1 MKRRRSSKIEF
12 DPSQPKITKFFASK
26 RGSIEKSIDKFEST
40 LLPQN
45 SEEVQDV
52 QNSPT
57 NSVEQKE
64 AHNSLEHSQ
73 NNCAENGDR
82 AGDSPFLG
90 SESGDEILSH
100 VDVDGIVSSY
110 QAKFEVSGDWSENS
124 SGDELFSQLQIEN
137 LEEKATSS
145 QNSTET
151 EESASTSTP
160 ETSATPSSS
169 SQFCGSA
176 SSSASFDDRHY
187 HRNFWDAVNR
197 VISEISLKHLFFPT
211 DYIMINSL
219 RSLSFDAQC
228 LYIRLFRRKW
238 SWIPSYKIN
247 YKELPQ
253 DLMELCGEL
262 VEAEFLEDISLRRNE
277 ITTKELLGILDTSG
291 LISLARKLGIC
302 RRGEGRKTKEWVT
315 NAILTDLTQ
324 PKETVLNAALDELG
338 PAFRVTW
345 KAKSLFNGIYALHNK
360 RYNT

>member
-12 DPSQPKITKFFASK
+12 DPSQPKITKFFAGK
-26 RGSIEKSIDKFEST
+26 RSSIEKSIDKFEST
-40 LLPQN
+40 VLPQKL
-45 SEEVQDV
+45 EEVQDM
-52 QNSPT
+52 QSSPT
-57 NSVEQKE
+57 NSVEQQE
-64 AHNSLEHSQ
+64 AHNSLSNSQ
-73 NNCAENGDR
+73 NNCDENGDR
-82 AGDSPFLG
+82 ASDSPFLG
-90 SESGDEILSH
+90 SESGDEILSQ

-137 LEEKATSS
+137 LEEAATSL
-145 QNSTET
+145 QNSTATEET
-151 EESASTSTP
+151 ESTSTP

-169 SQFCGSA
+169 SEFFGSA
-176 SSSASFDDRHY
+176 SSSANFDDRHY

-197 VISEISLKHLFFPT
+197 VISEPSLKHLFFPT

-219 RSLSFDAQC
+219 RSLSLDAQC

-247 YKELPQ
+247 YKELRQ
-253 DLMELCGEL
+253 DLMELCREL
-262 VEAEFLEDISLRRNE
+262 VEAEFLDDISLRKNE
-277 ITTKELLGILDTSG
+277 ITTKELLGLLDSSG

-302 RRGEGRKTKEWVT
+302 RRGEGKKTKEWVT
-315 NAILTDLTQ
+315 NVILTDLTQ
-324 PKETVLNAALDELG
+324 SKETVLNAALDELG

-345 KAKSLFNGIYALHNK
+345 KAKSLFNGIYALHNN